1 MSFKTVSL
9 VWKPR
14 RDSAAIA
21 HLARDFSDI
30 QIDTLEEKELG
41 DMSYWMSEEKE
52 QDWGQ
57 P

>member
-1 MSFKTVSL
+1 M
-9 VWKPR
+9 WKPR

-21 HLARDFSDI
+21 HLARDFSDVR
-30 QIDTLEEKELG
+30 IDALQEKELG